1 MYPRSRYESDVSSR
15 IEDLR
20 DLARM
25 LDEGKISQREYDIVK
40 ADLIRAPAEEWLTEA
55 ATSRPASTEE
65 VEVADYLPDED
76 EIEPAGRLATIRDIP
91 AAYRAALVGAVLVL
105 VVGGFIASRG
115 DASGTVAAAT
125 GSQAATTPSLPPE
138 ESIGITLDQLV
149 EAWNAVEHPPTIS
162 GGITTSPEPGRLDS
176 FLYRFN
182 DSAMLAGAHDPAD
195 GHVYALMI
203 RANLHY
209 ESVSNLYVHLC
220 YLLHPG
226 SQACLDTFIEET
238 GMFGRTTAD
247 LIGTERSAAWAFE
260 GHDWQFDI
268 AADAETIRVQGYPES
283 G

>member
-1 MYPRSRYESDVSSR
+1 MSSR

-25 LDEGKISQREYDIVK
+25 LDEGKISQQEYEIVK
-40 ADLIRAPAEEWLTEA
+40 SELLEAPAEEWLTGAMPSHPALPEA
-55 ATSRPASTEE
+55 ELHG
-65 VEVADYLPDED
+65 DDLPGAETGWAGWLTNLR
-76 EIEPAGRLATIRDIP
+76 EIPTT
-91 AAYRAALVGAVLVL
+91 YRAGLVGAVLVL
-105 VVGGFIASRG
+105 VVGGFIATRS
-115 DASGTVAAAT
+115 DAAGTIAVVPRT
-125 GSQAATTPSLPPE
+125 QATTPAPPPADSL
-138 ESIGITLDQLV
+138 GLTLDALS
-149 EAWNAVEHPPTIS
+149 AGWNAVEDPPSVS
-162 GGITTSPEPGRLDS
+162 GGITTSPEPGPLDS

-182 DSAMLAGAHDPAD
+182 DSAMLAGAYDPAN

-247 LIGTERSAAWAFE
+247 LIGTERSATWAFE
-260 GHDWQFDI
+260 GHGWQFDI
-268 AADAETIRVQGYPES
+268 AADVETIRVQGNPES